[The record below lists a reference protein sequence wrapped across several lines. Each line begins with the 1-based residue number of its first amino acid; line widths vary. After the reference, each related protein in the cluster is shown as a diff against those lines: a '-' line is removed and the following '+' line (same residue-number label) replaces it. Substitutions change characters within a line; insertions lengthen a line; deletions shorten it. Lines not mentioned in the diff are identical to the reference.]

1 MEQRAGCAAAQGCR
15 RAPPRRRPSWHAGM
29 RGVTMTHRALPARGK
44 RGAVPMQEHPVAHT
58 FCGHPRRCTAAL
70 APGEGAPTPPHR
82 CSAGE
87 EDATHNRVPRVS
99 CSAEAPNAGR
109 ARGMEASA
117 FGPSLCVGTSRGR
130 EEKGRRGR
138 SRRRRTAGE
147 AREEEESRT
156 RRRADKK
163 FTVKRGRCL
172 LLGVLR
178 VDFRKVEGF
187 FRKMTV
193 ARPIWAVR
201 AADRT
206 ATKSG
211 RRGHAGR
218 PATL

>member
-44 RGAVPMQEHPVAHT
+44 RGGVPMQEHPVAHT

-87 EDATHNRVPRVS
+87 EDATHSRVPRVS

-156 RRRADKK
+156 RRRGNGLFFSWKDGMGKENWKPVYICWLSSEGEAE
-163 FTVKRGRCL
+163 
-172 LLGVLR
+172 
-178 VDFRKVEGF
+178 KVN
-187 FRKMTV
+187 
-193 ARPIWAVR
+193 
-201 AADRT
+201 
-206 ATKSG
+206 KSS
-211 RRGHAGR
+211 RSCSR
-218 PATL
+218 